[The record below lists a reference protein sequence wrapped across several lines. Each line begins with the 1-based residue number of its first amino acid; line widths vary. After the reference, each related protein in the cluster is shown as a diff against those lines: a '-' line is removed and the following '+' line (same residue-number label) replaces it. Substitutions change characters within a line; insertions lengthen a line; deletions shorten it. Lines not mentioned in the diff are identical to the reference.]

1 MRSLSQL
8 INEQLSTLVS
18 QRMSINVQR
27 LAYLK
32 FAMADNKRDK
42 GLKKM
47 YDTLYKLTFDKDG
60 HVRTNKEL
68 LDYLKQTMEDNLGD
82 IPGLPSNNAI
92 EAIDKKIKAL
102 DELDPKKLQI
112 YIKEVEKEVSDSE
125 AKASEKD
132 KKVTLDK
139 DISDKELMKK
149 VSELIDKEGLSNIL
163 GLEKDR
169 KMSEADK
176 KKLKQKEDPIGKE
189 EVENKKDKKEDTK
202 KEEPEAAPAGE
213 DTGSEETSSE
223 EPSEDTGSE
232 DTGGEEQGLDFGNG
246 EEPSEDTG
254 SEDTGSEDTG
264 SEDTGSEDTGGEESG
279 DDLDSQLA
287 NLSDED
293 LEDLES
299 LEDEDFEDPD
309 EIAST
314 EDEEKAKNE
323 SLIDLSEF
331 LIFEEGEMS
340 KKEMKAMKKAQRK
353 LKNRDQLSS
362 FLRDNPGCSIAGL
375 IGRKRSK
382 NQMALLQKRIDDAP
396 DGEEKEKLKKQ
407 KEALKLTSFDSRGKY
422 IGDPLSRKAREK
434 QLIKDG
440 RISKDDLLSNE
451 DRKQL
456 RLDAKAFANTDE
468 GKKYAIDSKRELK
481 DTKLKIE
488 SGAEKRDVEDKAAE
502 AARNKEEEKER
513 KKQEKEDAKKEK
525 EFQKE
530 FDKEK
535 RQEKREDRKNERRF
549 KKEEKERKKQE
560 EADKKE
566 AEYQEW
572 KKKKLAAQE
581 GEPKEPAKEPEKD
594 EFVDSGDGRQI
605 RKRKKENGD
614 GYTYVWIK
622 DGKEEGYAT
631 EEDYRRA
638 QQRKNG
644 N

>member
-1 MRSLSQL
+1 MKSLLQL

-18 QRMSINVQR
+18 QRMTINVQR

-92 EAIDKKIKAL
+92 EAIDNKIKAL
-102 DELDPKKLQI
+102 DELDPKKLQT

-125 AKASEKD
+125 AKASEKNQ
-132 KKVTLDK
+132 KVTLEK
-139 DISDKELMKK
+139 DLSDKELMKK
-149 VSELIDKEGLSNIL
+149 VSELVDKEGLSNIL

-189 EVENKKDKKEDTK
+189 EVEDKKEDTK
-202 KEEPEAAPAGE
+202 KEDSKAASAGE
-213 DTGSEETSSE
+213 DTS
-223 EPSEDTGSE
+223 
-232 DTGGEEQGLDFGNG
+232 N
-246 EEPSEDTG
+246 
-254 SEDTGSEDTG
+254 
-264 SEDTGSEDTGGEESG
+264 EESG

-299 LEDEDFEDPD
+299 LEDEDFEDPN

-314 EDEEKAKNE
+314 EDEKKVKNE
-323 SLIDLSEF
+323 SLIDLSKF
-331 LIFEEGEMS
+331 LIFEEEEKS
-340 KKEMKAMKKAQRK
+340 RKELKAIKKTQRK
-353 LKNRDQLSS
+353 LKNRDKLSS
-362 FLRDNPGCSIAGL
+362 FLRDNPGSSIAGL

-407 KEALKLTSFDSRGKY
+407 REAIKLTSFDSRGKY

-451 DRKQL
+451 DKKQL

-468 GKKYAIDSKRELK
+468 GKKYAIDSKKELK
-481 DTKLKIE
+481 DTKLRIE
-488 SGAEKRDVEDKAAE
+488 SGMEKRDVEDKAAE
-502 AARNKEEEKER
+502 AAKNKEEEKER

-535 RQEKREDRKNERRF
+535 RQEKREERKNERRF

-560 EADKKE
+560 EAEKKE

-581 GEPKEPAKEPEKD
+581 GEPAKEPAKD
-594 EFVDSGDGRQI
+594 EFVDSEDGRQI

-614 GYTYVWIK
+614 GYTYVWINN
-622 DGKEEGYAT
+622 GKEEGYAT
-631 EEDYRRA
+631 EDDYKKA
-638 QQRKNG
+638 QQQKAG

>member
-1 MRSLSQL
+1 MKSLLQL

-18 QRMSINVQR
+18 QRMTINVQR

-92 EAIDKKIKAL
+92 EAIDNKIKAL
-102 DELDPKKLQI
+102 DELDPKKLQT

-125 AKASEKD
+125 AKASEKNQ
-132 KKVTLDK
+132 KVTLEK
-139 DISDKELMKK
+139 DLSDKELMKK
-149 VSELIDKEGLSNIL
+149 VSELVDKEGLSNIL

-189 EVENKKDKKEDTK
+189 EVEDKKEDTK
-202 KEEPEAAPAGE
+202 KEDSKAASAGE
-213 DTGSEETSSE
+213 DTS
-223 EPSEDTGSE
+223 
-232 DTGGEEQGLDFGNG
+232 N
-246 EEPSEDTG
+246 
-254 SEDTGSEDTG
+254 
-264 SEDTGSEDTGGEESG
+264 EESG

-299 LEDEDFEDPD
+299 LEDEDFEDPN

-314 EDEEKAKNE
+314 EDEKKVKNE
-323 SLIDLSEF
+323 SLIDLSKF
-331 LIFEEGEMS
+331 LIFEEEEKS
-340 KKEMKAMKKAQRK
+340 RKELKAIKKTQRK
-353 LKNRDQLSS
+353 LKNRDKLSS
-362 FLRDNPGCSIAGL
+362 FLRDNPGSSIAGL

-407 KEALKLTSFDSRGKY
+407 REAIKLTSFDSRGKY

-451 DRKQL
+451 DKKQL

-468 GKKYAIDSKRELK
+468 GKKYAIDSKKELK
-481 DTKLKIE
+481 DTKLRIE
-488 SGAEKRDVEDKAAE
+488 SGMEKRDVEDKAAE
-502 AARNKEEEKER
+502 AAKNKEEEKER

-535 RQEKREDRKNERRF
+535 RQEKREERKNERRF

-560 EADKKE
+560 EAEKKE

-581 GEPKEPAKEPEKD
+581 GEPAKEPEKD
-594 EFVDSGDGRQI
+594 EFVDSEDGRQI

-614 GYTYVWIK
+614 GYTYVWINN
-622 DGKEEGYAT
+622 GKEEGYAT
-631 EEDYRRA
+631 EDDYKKA
-638 QQRKNG
+638 QQQKAG